1 MSGPVIFIITRQQ
14 LLAKTYPGPGGTGVQ
29 DTNDQAPVTLRS
41 KIKEEFTRYSSILED
56 NTVI

>member
-1 MSGPVIFIITRQQ
+1 MIFIITRQQ